1 MTVKNIMISNIK
13 PEYTAMY
20 IANVLNT
27 REIAQVTSIT
37 LIPEIKNGEIFN
49 IAYIDID
56 TYCDTEAAY
65 EFIENIKSGF
75 FVLYHDFED
84 KPWVFQKNT
93 HNLGGLFVGT
103 YTTNFYYHENE
114 NLQEIEEQIHDFDT
128 ELRIEYAIS
137 NSHNVTLRPH
147 QFLEKKN
154 QETQKF
160 PREMIWRS
168 EMCRSVSDLSV

>member
-1 MTVKNIMISNIK
+1 MISNIK
-13 PEYTAMY
+13 PEYTPMY
-20 IANVLNT
+20 IANILKA

-65 EFIENIKSGF
+65 DFIDNIKSGL
-75 FVLYHDFED
+75 FVLYHDIQD

-93 HNLGGLFVGT
+93 HNSGGLYVGT

-114 NLQEIEEQIHDFDT
+114 NQIYDIDT
-128 ELRIEYAIS
+128 ELRIQYAVN

-147 QFLEKKN
+147 QYFDKQF
-154 QETQKF
+154 QESQNFMKETL
-160 PREMIWRS
+160 WRS
-168 EMCRSVSDLSV
+168 EMSRSISDLSV